1 MLQILVD
8 TLLRTSDL
16 ALVALGLSLVYGL
29 AKFPNIAHV
38 QYAMMGAFLSYV
50 FSTWGLPLVI
60 AIGVASLV
68 TGLFT
73 LLVHHYIFRRL
84 LRSSPAVTMIGSLA
98 MSMLIV
104 AVALA
109 LAGSY
114 PKMFDRPRTPPIFL
128 GDAILSW
135 SQVITMATTGTI
147 IVLFLLLLFYTRVGR
162 AMRALSSNRDLAY
175 ASGLNAN
182 RITNIVDFSSGA
194 LAGLGG
200 SMLAMSIGAH
210 INLGHDLLLPTFA
223 AAILGG
229 LGNPI
234 GAIGGALLI
243 AFAETLVTNV
253 NFGFLFGQPMVFMPA
268 SYINAASFFILLIA
282 LIFRPY
288 GLFDREVRRV

>member
-16 ALVALGLSLVYGL
+16 ALVALGLSMVYGL
-29 AKFPNIAHV
+29 ARFPNIAHV
-38 QYAMMGAFLSYV
+38 QYAMMGAFIAYL
-50 FSTWGLPLVI
+50 FSWLGLPLLLAVLL
-60 AIGVASLV
+60 AALV

-73 LLVHHYIFRRL
+73 LVVHHFIFRRL
-84 LRSSPAVTMIGSLA
+84 LRSGPAITMIGSLA
-98 MSMLIV
+98 LSMLIV

-114 PKMFDRPRTPPIFL
+114 PKIFPRERSAPIFL

-135 SQVITMATTGTI
+135 GQVTTMATTASI

-175 ASGLNAN
+175 ASGLNAD
-182 RITNIVDFSSGA
+182 RITSLVDFSSGA

-200 SMLAMSIGAH
+200 SMLALSIGAH

-243 AFAETLVTNV
+243 AFAETLVTNI
-253 NFGFLFGQPMVFMPA
+253 NFGFLFDKPLVFMPA
-268 SYINAASFFILLIA
+268 SYINAASFFILLVA

>member
-1 MLQILVD
+1 
-8 TLLRTSDL
+8 
-16 ALVALGLSLVYGL
+16 
-29 AKFPNIAHV
+29 
-38 QYAMMGAFLSYV
+38 
-50 FSTWGLPLVI
+50 
-60 AIGVASLV
+60 
-68 TGLFT
+68 
-73 LLVHHYIFRRL
+73 VHHCIFRRL
-84 LRSSPAVTMIGSLA
+84 LRPGPAITMIGSLA
-98 MSMLIV
+98 LSMLIV

-114 PKMFDRPRTPPIFL
+114 PKIFPRERSAPIFL

-135 SQVITMATTGTI
+135 GQVTTMATTASI

-175 ASGLNAN
+175 ASGLNAD
-182 RITNIVDFSSGA
+182 RITSLVDFSSGA

-200 SMLAMSIGAH
+200 SMLALSIGAH

-243 AFAETLVTNV
+243 AFAETLVTNI
-253 NFGFLFGQPMVFMPA
+253 NFGFLFDKPLVFMPA
-268 SYINAASFFILLIA
+268 SYINAASFFILLVA